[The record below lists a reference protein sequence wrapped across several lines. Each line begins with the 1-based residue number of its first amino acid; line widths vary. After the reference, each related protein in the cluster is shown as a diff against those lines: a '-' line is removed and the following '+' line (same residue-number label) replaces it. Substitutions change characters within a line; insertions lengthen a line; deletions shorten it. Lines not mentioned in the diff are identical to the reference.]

1 MLHDVQQHSV
11 VIPVS
16 ACVSLGM
23 AGASAHRVGNFEAW
37 GWLAPLFAT
46 FGITTM
52 PFPKVN
58 IYLALYHMHLSLIHI

>member
-37 GWLAPLFAT
+37 GWLAPLF
-46 FGITTM
+46 GN
-52 PFPKVN
+52 KSDQ
-58 IYLALYHMHLSLIHI
+58 SLLPSLVFMQAWKK